1 VTVPRTSAT
10 IRIVLALLALLL
22 IQAPQK
28 APERDVSKFSVH
40 ELVKE
45 LPPFGDHAWDLSREK
60 EPLLSVRAQTE
71 LRERIHKGAVLDQ
84 ADWQVILLDKGYLQW
99 RTRWPKGKCFAVQL
113 HLPDLPVR
121 LLLAPAIADG
131 KPADSSFGSSSCPI
145 GDSLEWGSGYQELGW
160 LAAGQKVVQFDV
172 RPYYA
177 TGSAAGLATQRVLSV
192 GAIAIDVEQVAS
204 IDDVLVPVTDPG
216 IGSRLTK
223 KLSVRLPQREPW
235 LFFGEIDWP
244 ADIACSLE
252 VTLLEKGRAV
262 EARRFVR
269 RGPHEAL
276 PLAHLPAA
284 IASGLEPATGWT
296 LRLRGTSKGALVN
309 WNATQY
315 WSGEIE
321 LPLADLIRR

>member
-1 VTVPRTSAT
+1 M
-10 IRIVLALLALLL
+10 LALLALLL

-45 LPPFGDHAWDLSREK
+45 LPRFGDHALDLSREK
-60 EPLLSVRAQTE
+60 EPPVCVRAQTE
-71 LRERIHKGAVLDQ
+71 LRERIRKGAVLDQ
-84 ADWQVILLDKGYLQW
+84 ADWQVILLEKGYLQW
-99 RTRWPKGKCFAVQL
+99 RTRWPKGKCFAVHL
-113 HLPDLPVR
+113 RLPDLPVR
-121 LLLAPAIADG
+121 LVLVPDVPDA
-131 KPADSSFGSSSCPI
+131 KPADSSFGNSICPL

-160 LAAGQKVVQFDV
+160 LAAGQKVVHFDV

-177 TGSAAGLATQRVLSV
+177 TGSAAALTTQRVLSV
-192 GAIAIDVEQVAS
+192 GSLAIDVEQVAS
-204 IDDVLVPVTDPG
+204 IDDVLGPVADPE
-216 IGSRLTK
+216 IGNRLTG

-235 LFFGEIDWP
+235 LFFGETDWP

-262 EARRFVR
+262 EARQFFR
-269 RGPHEAL
+269 RGAHEAL
-276 PLAHLPAA
+276 PLVHLPAA

-296 LRLRGTSKGALVN
+296 IRLRGTSKQVLLDWRAK
-309 WNATQY
+309 QY

-321 LPLADLIRR
+321 IPLADLIRR